1 MSASRRRA
9 FALFVRHRPA
19 YLAGVVCLLITS
31 GLNLSV
37 PALLGTAFAGLGGE
51 GEPSRLGR
59 LLGIP
64 EGGLA
69 PDGQSAFL
77 LRIAVAIVGVA
88 ALRAVFRTISRLLVL
103 GSSRRVVALMRETV
117 FDHLQRLP
125 VSFFDRTPTGD
136 VVSRVIN
143 DLRHVQGLFG
153 PVTMNLTNT
162 ISLYVM
168 ALAWLLWIDWQ
179 LTLLALAPY
188 VFLAAVVKRYS
199 KRMHSESTDA
209 QAALSRLSSYLT
221 ENLNGITV
229 VKSYRRE
236 LAEIDRFD
244 GFTDDYYEANRR
256 FARTRAVLVPLMG
269 VVGSSGIVVVL
280 ALGGL
285 RVISGD
291 LGLGDFVAFMAALG
305 MLAWP
310 AIALGWVLNGL
321 QRGRAALDRIE
332 ELLQEPEEPQ
342 RDPAATDPEVLPLEA
357 RDLSFTHAGAEEP
370 SLSGV
375 SFRLEAGRWLGIVG
389 RTGSGKSTLVDL
401 LTGLRPPPPG
411 RLFLNDRDALEIP
424 PAVLRR
430 AAAAVSQQGFLFSRS
445 VRDNVAYALD
455 GDASEERIRG
465 AVAGAG
471 FTKDL
476 PQLPQEL
483 DTVVGERGVTL
494 SGGQRQR
501 VTLARALIL
510 QSPVLVLDDSLSA
523 VDAETEEEIL
533 GSLSRLRESGGGAA
547 VIVAHRLSAVR
558 HCDEI
563 LVLEGG
569 RVIERGTHAEL
580 LKAGGSYATTWREQ
594 QLQRELAETD

>member
-1 MSASRRRA
+1 LSSGKRA
-9 FALFVRHRPA
+9 LGLFVRHRPA
-19 YLAGVVCLLITS
+19 YLAGLACLLVTS
-31 GLNLSV
+31 ALNLAV
-37 PALLGTAFAGLGGE
+37 PALLGAAFDGLGGE
-51 GEPSRLGR
+51 ADVGRLGR

-64 EGGLA
+64 EGGL
-69 PDGQSAFL
+69 PQDMQSAFI
-77 LRIAVAIVGVA
+77 LRVALAIVVVA
-88 ALRAVFRTISRLLVL
+88 ALRAISRTMSRLLVL

-153 PVTMNLTNT
+153 PVTMNVTNT
-162 ISLYVM
+162 AALYSM
-168 ALAWLLWIDWQ
+168 ALAWLLLIDWQ
-179 LTLLALAPY
+179 LTLLALTPY
-188 VFLAAVVKRYS
+188 VLLAAAVKRYS
-199 KRMHSESTDA
+199 KRMHAESTNA
-209 QAALSRLSSYLT
+209 QEALSRLSSFLT

-244 GFTDDYYEANRR
+244 GFTDEYYEANRQ

-285 RVISGD
+285 RVIDGA
-291 LGLGDFVAFMAALG
+291 LTLGDFVAFMAALG

-310 AIALGWVLNGL
+310 AIALGWVINGL

-342 RDPAATDPEVLPLEA
+342 RDPTGTDPEVLPLEA
-357 RDLSFTHAGAEEP
+357 KGLSFTHAGAQEP
-370 SLSGV
+370 ALSDL
-375 SFRLEAGRWLGIVG
+375 SFRLEQGRWLGIVG

-411 RLFLNDRDALEIP
+411 QLFLSGRDALEIP

-430 AAAAVSQQGFLFSRS
+430 AAAAVSQEGFLFSRS

-455 GDASEERIRG
+455 GDASEERVRDAI
-465 AVAGAG
+465 ADAG

-510 QSPVLVLDDSLSA
+510 KPPVLVLDDSLSA

-533 GSLSRLRESGGGAA
+533 GSLQRLRESGRGAA

-558 HCDEI
+558 QCDEI

-569 RVIERGTHAEL
+569 RVIERGTHPEL
-580 LKAGGSYATTWREQ
+580 LAAGGSYATTWKEQ
-594 QLQRELAETD
+594 QLRRELAEVD